1 MKSKCSSSHGH
12 NDDSRPSA
20 LPESRNKGNGTDIF
34 TSKATEGPK
43 CSSGFSKQNDE
54 CDVDSNDVL
63 EDVRLLWVD
72 DPDPTYFKSH
82 RALKRYARELKM
94 ITDVMREYSGRQED
108 NNQLLLDKTLE
119 YGLRAHGIYN
129 NALHQWLEDNPEAH
143 SRPLVQNLVK
153 EYREKESEDLKRYYD
168 RASRKPECRSKPTVR
183 SSTGTASKSSFSE
196 QSMRIIQEQQKEI
209 SELKMQSKMQ
219 ALTIQEKE
227 IEVQRTNIE
236 LERKSLQLNTY
247 QQIDDQFENATDA
260 AELGLAGLKSNKD
273 HFLHDKEE
281 VKMKSEFPETTPGNV
296 SPETTP
302 KNIDVIEA
310 PPMPVEC

>member
-1 MKSKCSSSHGH
+1 M
-12 NDDSRPSA
+12 
-20 LPESRNKGNGTDIF
+20 SRNKIKFRHSFVSAQVFGLPSST
-34 TSKATEGPK
+34 GPL
-43 CSSGFSKQNDE
+43 GFPNKV
-54 CDVDSNDVL
+54 CD
-63 EDVRLLWVD
+63 
-72 DPDPTYFKSH
+72 K
-82 RALKRYARELKM
+82 
-94 ITDVMREYSGRQED
+94 
-108 NNQLLLDKTLE
+108 DK
-119 YGLRAHGIYN
+119 
-129 NALHQWLEDNPEAH
+129 PEAH

-153 EYREKESEDLKRYYD
+153 KDREKESEDLKRYYD

-219 ALTIQEKE
+219 ALTIREKE

-260 AELGLAGLKSNKD
+260 AELSLAGLKSNKD

-281 VKMKSEFPETTPGNV
+281 VKMKSEFCETTPGNV
-296 SPETTP
+296 SPEITP
-302 KNIDVIEA
+302 KNIDVRGS
-310 PPMPVEC
+310 VKK